1 MNEEWEKLTNC
12 EKLRYRICNLDV
24 SENTS
29 NKLFFEIANIEDEI
43 FELQDRIDKAIE
55 HLKIKQ
61 ARLINEKDYVITDL
75 DLDKII
81 QDLESKDEDN
91 E

>member
-43 FELQDRIDKAIE
+43 FELQDRINKAIE
-55 HLKIKQ
+55 YIENPRHEMSVKTYQELKGI
-61 ARLINEKDYVITDL
+61 LIGDNNE
-75 DLDKII
+75 
-81 QDLESKDEDN
+81 
-91 E
+91 